1 MSFGNVSFRL
11 TTRSS
16 VKRSKN
22 LHGFVV
28 TRLGF
33 QHTLET
39 LRCIFRVSTIYVHL
53 AQSKMWQDE
62 ISRRE
67 LCSLTSN
74 SKFID
79 QTVKSLREEMKFQ
92 PGNSIEKL
100 DRNRLGHGK
109 LVPIGNTILLA

>member
-1 MSFGNVSFRL
+1 
-11 TTRSS
+11 
-16 VKRSKN
+16 
-22 LHGFVV
+22 
-28 TRLGF
+28 
-33 QHTLET
+33 
-39 LRCIFRVSTIYVHL
+39 
-53 AQSKMWQDE
+53 MWQDE